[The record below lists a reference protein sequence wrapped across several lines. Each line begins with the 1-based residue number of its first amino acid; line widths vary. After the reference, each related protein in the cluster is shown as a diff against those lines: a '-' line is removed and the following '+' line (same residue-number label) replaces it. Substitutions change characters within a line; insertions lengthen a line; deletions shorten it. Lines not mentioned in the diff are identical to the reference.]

1 MNNSAL
7 YRSRQSK
14 IVGGV
19 CGGLAEKLSVDP
31 VVIRLIFA
39 LMLFIG
45 GTGLLAYIILWIILP
60 ERPYSFQSN
69 AQGTAEGFESNQ
81 YDDLNQKEI
90 VVTEKPVSKGSLIAG
105 IVLIGLGGLFLLAA
119 FIPRLDIY
127 DLWPVVLIV
136 FGIIL
141 LRPTEK

>member
-1 MNNSAL
+1 MENNSAL

-19 CGGLAEKLSVDP
+19 CGGIAEKLTIDP

-60 ERPYSFQSN
+60 ERPISFQANSQNN
-69 AQGTAEGFESNQ
+69 ADSFEPPRYEAVNM
-81 YDDLNQKEI
+81 EI
-90 VVTEKPVSKGSLIAG
+90 IVPEKPVSKASLVTG

-119 FIPRLDIY
+119 FIPRLEIY

-136 FGIIL
+136 LGIVL